1 MRGGLM
7 LRVIVSIGVL
17 TAVVGVVFGALLMA
31 ISEQRDAERL
41 EARSAEMLATDQ
53 QVEQLVL
60 DLDRTG
66 RGFIA
71 TGDPSLLQAWTADQ
85 AALADRSARLQ
96 QLAHT
101 EDQATLAR
109 RITQHSQSYVQD
121 HATPALQAAQRGDP
135 SAHSTETI
143 QEGERRVAEL
153 RSELDSLAAS
163 ERQLAAE
170 REERS
175 HETVGRAVTAA
186 AVTGMA
192 GWLLVSVFVVGYLA
206 RVVVWPVRG
215 AAAMADHLA
224 RGELDSRVA
233 EIGVGEVGELTRS
246 FNVMGS
252 SVQHN
257 VEEFARLAKTQTAL
271 RRIATHVAHGAAPAE
286 VLDAVATELGQ
297 LIGTDGAH
305 IVRYEADG
313 AATVVAAWGTPDI
326 GLPVGTRLSLEG
338 RNVSAKV
345 LQTGRAAR
353 MDSYDDAPGPLA
365 AHLRQHHVRGA
376 VGAPIFLERRLW
388 GVVTATITR
397 EEPLARDAEARLT
410 EYTDLI
416 ATTIATAQARADLAT
431 SRARV
436 VVAADQ
442 ARRQIER
449 TLHDG
454 VQQHLITIAIEAGD
468 TQASVPSELP
478 ELRQRLSSV
487 THGLTGVLD
496 DLREISRGIHPTI
509 LSDVGLRPALKALA
523 RRSDVP
529 VELDVRV
536 EGRLPEPVEV
546 AAYYIVAESLA
557 NAAKH
562 AHASHVRIDVTVHSG
577 WLRLGVRDDGVGG
590 ADPARGSG
598 LVGLTDRV
606 DALGGTITIASP
618 PGQGTSLQAELPL
631 DLPLERA
638 SLG

>member
-1 MRGGLM
+1 M
-7 LRVIVSIGVL
+7 IVSIGVL
-17 TAVVGVVFGALLMA
+17 TVIVGVVFSALLMA
-31 ISEQRDAERL
+31 IIEQREAERL
-41 EARSAEMLATDQ
+41 SARSTEMVVTEE

-71 TGDPSLLQAWTADQ
+71 TRDPSLLRAWTVDQ
-85 AALADRSARLQ
+85 AALADKSARLQ
-96 QLAHT
+96 RLART
-101 EDQATLAR
+101 ADQAALAR
-109 RITQHSQSYVQD
+109 RITQHSQSYVRD
-121 HATPALQAAQRGDP
+121 HAMPVLQAAQRGDP
-135 SAHSTETI
+135 SAHSMATI

-153 RSELDSLAAS
+153 RTELDSLASS

-175 HETVGRAVTAA
+175 HATVGRAVTAA
-186 AVTGMA
+186 VVTGMA
-192 GWLLVSVFVVGYLA
+192 GWLLVSVFVVGYLT
-206 RVVVWPVRG
+206 RVVVWPVRR
-215 AAAMADHLA
+215 AAAMAGHLA

-246 FNVMGS
+246 FNMMGS
-252 SVQHN
+252 SVQQS
-257 VEEFARLAKTQTAL
+257 VEEFARLVKTQTAL

-313 AATVVAAWGTPDI
+313 TATVVAVWGTPDI
-326 GLPVGTRLSLEG
+326 GIPVGTRLSLDG
-338 RNVSAKV
+338 HNVSATV
-345 LQTGRAAR
+345 LKTGRTAR
-353 MDSYDDAPGPLA
+353 MDSYADAPGPLA

-376 VGAPIFLERRLW
+376 VGAPIFVEGRLW

-397 EEPLARDAEARLT
+397 EEPLARDAEARLA

-416 ATTIATAQARADLAT
+416 ATAIATAQARADLAT
-431 SRARV
+431 SRVRV

-442 ARRQIER
+442 ARQQIER
-449 TLHDG
+449 NLHDG

-468 TQASVPSELP
+468 TEASVPSELP
-478 ELRQRLSSV
+478 KLRQRLSAV

-496 DLREISRGIHPTI
+496 DLREVSRGIHPTI
-509 LSDVGLRPALKALA
+509 LSDIGLRPALKGLA
-523 RRSDVP
+523 RRSRVP
-529 VELDVRV
+529 VELDVRL
-536 EGRLPEPVEV
+536 EGRLPESVEV
-546 AAYYIVAESLA
+546 AAYYIVAEALA

-562 AHASHVRIDVTVHSG
+562 AHASHVRIDATVRNG
-577 WLRLGVRDDGVGG
+577 WLRLCVRDDGVGG

-606 DALGGTITIASP
+606 DALGGTITIDSP
-618 PGQGTSLQAELPL
+618 PGQGTSLHAELPL
-631 DLPLERA
+631 DLPIELA
-638 SLG
+638 CLG

>member
-1 MRGGLM
+1 M
-7 LRVIVSIGVL
+7 LRVMVSIGVL
-17 TAVVGVVFGALLMA
+17 TAIAGVVFGVLLMA
-31 ISEQRDAERL
+31 ISEQREAERL
-41 EARSAEMLATDQ
+41 SAHSEEMLATEQ
-53 QVEQLVL
+53 QDEQLVV

-71 TGDPSLLQAWTADQ
+71 TRDPSLLRAWTVDRAALADKSARLQRLASTADQ
-85 AALADRSARLQ
+85 AALA
-96 QLAHT
+96 
-101 EDQATLAR
+101 R
-109 RITQHSQSYVQD
+109 RIAEHSESYVQD
-121 HATPALQAAQRGDP
+121 HAMPVLQAAQRGDP
-135 SAHSTETI
+135 SAHSTATI
-143 QEGERRVAEL
+143 QEGERRVTEL
-153 RSELDSLAAS
+153 RTELDSLASS
-163 ERQLAAE
+163 ERQLAAD
-170 REERS
+170 REARS
-175 HETVGRAVTAA
+175 HATVGREVTAA
-186 AVTGMA
+186 VVTGTV
-192 GWLLVSVFVVGYLA
+192 GWLLVNVFVVGYLT

-215 AAAMADHLA
+215 AAAMAGHLA
-224 RGELDSRVA
+224 HGELDSRVA

-246 FNVMGS
+246 FNKMGS
-252 SVQHN
+252 SVQQS
-257 VEEFARLAKTQTAL
+257 VEEFARLAETQTAL
-271 RRIATHVAHGAAPAE
+271 RRIATPVAHGAAPAE

-313 AATVVAAWGTPDI
+313 TATVVAAWGTPDI
-326 GLPVGTRLSLEG
+326 GLPVGTRLPLDG

-353 MDSYDDAPGPLA
+353 MDSYADAPGPLA
-365 AHLRQHHVRGA
+365 AHLRRHHVRGA
-376 VGAPIFLERRLW
+376 VGAPIFVEGRLW

-397 EEPLARDAEARLT
+397 EEPLARDAEARLA

-416 ATTIATAQARADLAT
+416 ATAIATAQARADLAT
-431 SRARV
+431 SRVRV

-468 TQASVPSELP
+468 TEASVPFELP

-509 LSDVGLRPALKALA
+509 LSDVGLRPAIKGLA
-523 RRSDVP
+523 RRSHVP
-529 VELDVRV
+529 VELDVRL

-557 NAAKH
+557 NAAEH
-562 AHASHVRIDVTVHSG
+562 AHASHVRIDVTVRSG

-606 DALGGTITIASP
+606 DALGGTITIDSP
-618 PGQGTSLQAELPL
+618 PGQGTSLHAELPL
-631 DLPLERA
+631 DLPIELA
-638 SLG
+638 SLA